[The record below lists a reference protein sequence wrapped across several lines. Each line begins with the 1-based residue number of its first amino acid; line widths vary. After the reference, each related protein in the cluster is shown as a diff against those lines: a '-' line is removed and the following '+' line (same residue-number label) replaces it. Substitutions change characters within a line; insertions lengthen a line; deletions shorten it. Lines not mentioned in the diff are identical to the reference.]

1 MDCAQFD
8 EILHELDRPGTD
20 GFALRRSA
28 LAHAESCSRCA
39 QRMTEAESLDLA
51 LRTLAAREADS
62 QVHPRV
68 GRALMEEFRAHG
80 RSDSRRR
87 VRRQFAALGIAAA
100 LLLALGYSLSHRSAF
115 VKKTAPAPES
125 AAAQLSSP
133 VVAPPA
139 VLPGAQQDEVAVNEP
154 RESEYATAF
163 VPLPYADDTNAL
175 DGGSVVRVVLSRPAL
190 ASLGMPV
197 TDLGA
202 TDRIPADI
210 VLSEDGVP
218 QAIRLVSQASLDE

>member
-8 EILHELDRPGTD
+8 SILHDLDRPGTD
-20 GFALRRSA
+20 GFALRRIA
-28 LAHAESCSRCA
+28 LIHAESCSRCA

-68 GRALMEEFRAHG
+68 GRALMEEFRAQS

-87 VRRQFAALGIAAA
+87 VRREFAALGVAAA
-100 LLLALGYSLSHRSAF
+100 LLVALGYSLSHRSSTVALPDRA
-115 VKKTAPAPES
+115 KDSAQRDTSAPA
-125 AAAQLSSP
+125 AAP
-133 VVAPPA
+133 HA
-139 VLPGAQQDEVAVNEP
+139 VLPGSQQDEAVVSEP
-154 RESEYATAF
+154 LDSEYATAF

-190 ASLGMPV
+190 ASLGLPV
-197 TDLGA
+197 TDPGA

-218 QAIRLVSQASLDE
+218 QAIRLVSRASLDE